1 MVAIIHHPGYTAD
14 TPAGHRF
21 PMSKFALLAQRLRE
35 TGYASNGFLKPVP
48 APIEL
53 LCHAHDRTYVEAV
66 LDQTLDAR
74 AVRKIG
80 FPLNDS
86 VVTRARLATGGTVLA
101 ARTAL
106 QRGIACNTAGG
117 SHHAHAG
124 FGAGFCV
131 FNDVAVAVSAL
142 LEERTIR
149 QALIIDLDVHH
160 GDGTAAIFAR
170 QSRAFTFSMHCEA
183 NWPLERPPS
192 DLDMELPAGTGDEA
206 YLEALRSVLPGLID
220 RVRPD
225 LAFFIAGVDVHRD
238 DRLGKLAMSDQGIA
252 RRDHMVLR
260 ALKSARVP
268 VATVLGGGYNSDASI
283 IAARH
288 AITFEQA
295 AKLWD

>member
-21 PMSKFALLAQRLRE
+21 PMSKFAFLAQRLRD
-35 TGYASNGFLKPVP
+35 TGYASAGFLQPDP
-48 APIEL
+48 APIDL
-53 LCHAHDRTYVEAV
+53 LCYAHDRTYVEAV
-66 LDQTLDAR
+66 LEQTLDAR

-86 VVTRARLATGGTVLA
+86 VVARARLATGGTLLT
-101 ARTAL
+101 ARIAL
-106 QRGIACNTAGG
+106 QEGIACNTAGG

-131 FNDVAVAVSAL
+131 FNDVAVAASAL
-142 LEERTIR
+142 LDERVIG

-160 GDGTAAIFAR
+160 GDGTAAIFTR
-170 QSRAFTFSMHCEA
+170 QSRAFTFSMHCDA

-192 DLDMELPAGTGDEA
+192 DLDILLAAGTGDEV
-206 YLEALRSVLPGLID
+206 YLEVLQSVLPGLIE

-225 LAFFIAGVDVHRD
+225 LAFFIAGVDVHGD
-238 DRLGKLAMSDQGIA
+238 DWLGKLALSDQGIS
-252 RRDHMVLR
+252 RRDHMVLH

-268 VATVLGGGYNSDASI
+268 VATVLGGGYNSEAGI

-295 AKLWD
+295 AKLWG